1 MVKNKIIREMI
12 DKIDDFC
19 RRRKLESYFVGG
31 FLRDLLLDREI
42 NDIDVVIKI
51 IKKTESVGEIA
62 REFSNK
68 TKGSLVPLDEKND
81 VYRVVYSG
89 GLYLDFSRMRGQN
102 IKEDLSI
109 RDFTINAIALPVAD
123 SFHIFSACKYIIDYG
138 GGKSDLKSKKIK
150 MVNKEVFDEDPLR
163 LLRAYRLSAV
173 LGFKIENLTKK
184 LIKQKSFLI
193 NKVAGERVRDE
204 FFKILEIDESYQYI
218 FSLGE
223 IGLLT
228 EIFPEIDIMKNAVD
242 CYYHQ
247 QGLWEHSLETLNSL
261 EEIFLKLSVLF
272 PQNHSQL
279 IKYLEKKVTDN
290 IKRKSVL
297 KIGAI
302 FHDIG
307 KPATL
312 KIIDGKVRFLGHEA
326 EGFKLAKRLLQ
337 RLKIS
342 NKMIKIVEKIILH
355 HMRPGNLASVPQLT
369 DRAIS
374 RFFTELGEDGVG
386 VLLVSLAD
394 HYSYRKVKIK
404 RNEMKKQLM
413 ITSEMLGSFYQ
424 RRKKFLPRPFLKGD
438 DLMRIF
444 GLSEGP
450 QIGKLLKLIVEAQVE
465 GEIKT
470 KKKAID
476 YVKNFIEKKH

>member
-1 MVKNKIIREMI
+1 MI
-12 DKIDDFC
+12 DNIYDFC
-19 RRRKLESYFVGG
+19 RGRKLESYFVGG

-51 IKKTESVGEIA
+51 TKKTESVGKIA
-62 REFSNK
+62 REFSAK

-81 VYRVVYSG
+81 VYRIVYPG
-89 GLYLDFSRMRGQN
+89 GIYLDFSRMRGQN

-109 RDFTINAIALPVAD
+109 RDFTINALAIPVAD
-123 SFHIFSACKYIIDYG
+123 SFHVFSAGREIIDYG
-138 GGKSDLKSKKIK
+138 GGKSDLKRKNVK

-173 LGFKIENLTKK
+173 LGFKIENVTKK

-204 FFKILEIDESYQYI
+204 FFKILEIDESYRYI
-218 FSLGE
+218 FSLE
-223 IGLLT
+223 KTGLLT

-261 EEIFLKLSVLF
+261 EEIFLKAPLLF
-272 PQNHSQL
+272 SQNYTQL
-279 IKYLEKKVTDN
+279 DKYLEEKVADN

-297 KIGAI
+297 KLGAI
-302 FHDIG
+302 FHDVG

-326 EGFKLAKRLLQ
+326 EGFKLTKKLLKRLKL
-337 RLKIS
+337 S
-342 NKMIKIVEKIILH
+342 NRMIKIVEKTILH

-374 RFFTELGEDGVG
+374 RFFTELGEEGLG

-404 RNEMKKQLM
+404 KNEMKKQLM

-424 RRKKFLPRPFLKGD
+424 RRKKILPRPLLKGN

-444 GLSEGP
+444 GFSEGP

-465 GEIKT
+465 GKIET